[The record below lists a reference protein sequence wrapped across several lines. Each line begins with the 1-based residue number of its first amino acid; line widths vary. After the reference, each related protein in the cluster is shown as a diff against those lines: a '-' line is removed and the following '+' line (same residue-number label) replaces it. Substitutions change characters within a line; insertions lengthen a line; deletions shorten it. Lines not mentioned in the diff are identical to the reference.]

1 MPRSA
6 DLTLAALYENAL
18 RDIAEILA
26 GASGPEAMAALEIAA
41 DALTHALDEMEA
53 GTC

>member
-1 MPRSA
+1 MTRPA
-6 DLTLAALYENAL
+6 DPTLTALYENAL

-26 GASGPEAMAALEIAA
+26 DATEEVALAALQIAA

-53 GTC
+53 RG